1 MNRIHKRL
9 TVGFFNIE
17 AGENFFSNF
26 VSSYLASSEG
36 SDSSRI
42 FSLRDKKHLIKTTGY
57 TRYSDQSAYSIT
69 VVRERNTW
77 QAKATSG
84 GKISSI
90 SLNQGIIGDPYFFSV
105 VPERNLVLGFTSGPG
120 GSLKSVARLVLEQF
134 NYDRS
139 QRVQLN
145 FVPKDRKSASLE
157 LLPTEGELTLKVN
170 SSSLADVI
178 DDAPSIIRSIGSD
191 TLFENNVQL
200 MLKLPYS
207 EDESAAM
214 EAQDIVE
221 LINYFADHD
230 GCLALTVKGESDK
243 GIKVALDFGNTFVSY
258 KTTIATRNS
267 FIDESIAHQVIEEA
281 FVSYSG

>member
-1 MNRIHKRL
+1 MNRINKRL
-9 TVGFFNIE
+9 TVSFFNIE

-26 VSSYLASSEG
+26 VSSYVASSAGAE
-36 SDSSRI
+36 SSRI
-42 FSLRDKKHLIKTTGY
+42 FSLREKKHLIKITGP
-57 TRYSDQSAYSIT
+57 TQYSETPAYLIT

-105 VPERNLVLGFTSGPG
+105 VPAKGLVIGFTSGPG

-139 QRVQLN
+139 QRIQLS

-157 LLPTEGELTLKVN
+157 LLPPYGELTLKVN
-170 SSSLADVI
+170 SSSLADVV
-178 DDAPSIIRSIGSD
+178 DDAPTIIRSMGSD
-191 TLFENNVQL
+191 ALFEHNVQL
-200 MLKLPYS
+200 VLKLPYS
-207 EDESAAM
+207 PEEGAGM
-214 EAQDIVE
+214 GAQDIVE

-230 GCLALTVKGESDK
+230 GCLALTVKGEDEE
-243 GIKVALDFGNTFVSY
+243 GNKVALDFGNTFINY
-258 KTTIATRNS
+258 KKTVTTRNS
-267 FIDESIAHQVIEEA
+267 FIEEATAHQIIEEA
-281 FVSYSG
+281 FLSYNE